1 MASGSHD
8 GTVKIWDIGIPSKP
22 ITTFIQHDA
31 PVTCMKYNPVDKALA
46 SGGNDRIIKYWDLDS
61 YSMVNLIYNHSDHIY
76 ETRCNTDPEFG
87 F

>member
-61 YSMVNLIYNHSDHIY
+61 YSMVQINLLSPRSHLQNQMQLRSRI
-76 ETRCNTDPEFG
+76 
-87 F
+87 